1 MISKAPI
8 ISLFLAFTLPF
19 AALAQSSDY
28 DISADVTEG
37 CDSLRVKFT
46 FIDNTGQD
54 TVTNFF
60 WDFGNGES
68 SELRDPDPVSYNVPA
83 PYTVTLLFG
92 SSIENMLESDLT
104 IIKNNYITVYPTI
117 SADFT
122 YTDTIEIGYYAV
134 SFKHKD
140 QPYSN
145 AGIYA
150 WDFGDGEGSDK
161 RNVIH
166 NYSGPGVYTV
176 KLGVSTVNGCADSST
191 QVVTLTAPPDMPK
204 IVASD
209 TFGCGEARVK
219 FALDNVDAGTLS
231 SISWNFGNGTTSEQ
245 VDPDTVVYNTPG
257 YYNVSVIINGDEAH
271 AVEEDNLVHV
281 QLLSPAYFIYKDT
294 VTYDAYIFRHAGA
307 TDPFATYTYLWDL
320 GGVTRTSTENWIEWK
335 FPAMDT
341 TYLVKLT
348 VTDNFGCTD
357 SKEASIYVFSELTV
371 QNVFTPNGDNRNDLF
386 EVSSHGSVPL
396 SLNIFTRS
404 GTLVYKA
411 EGITITWDGRTSW
424 GLELSQGVY
433 YYVLDAIGDNP
444 DKRFH
449 KAGFIYL
456 YR

>member
-1 MISKAPI
+1 MISKVPI
-8 ISLFLAFTLPF
+8 ISLMIAFLLPL
-19 AALAQSSDY
+19 AGLAQSSDY

-37 CDSLRVKFT
+37 CDSIKVKFT
-46 FIDNTGQD
+46 FIDNTGMD
-54 TVTNFF
+54 TITTFF

-68 SELRDPDPVSYNVPA
+68 SEVLDPDIVSYNVPA

-122 YTDTIEIGYYAV
+122 YTDTTEIGYYAI

-150 WDFGDGEGSDK
+150 WDFGDGETSDN

-166 NYSGPGVYTV
+166 NYGGPGTYTV
-176 KLGVSTVNGCADSST
+176 RLMVSTLYGCADSSK
-191 QVVTLTAPPDMPK
+191 QVITLAAPPDMPA

-219 FALDNVDAGTLS
+219 ISLDNVDPGTIT
-231 SISWNFGNGTTSEQ
+231 SIHWDFGNGTTSNQ
-245 VDPDTVVYNTPG
+245 VDPDTVVYNAPG
-257 YYNVSVIINGDEAH
+257 YYDVSVVINGDEAH
-271 AVEEDNLVHV
+271 SVSEEGLVHV
-281 QLLSPAYFIYKDT
+281 QLISPAEFTYTEAGTYDTYILEHTGAVDTSAIYAYSWEISDVGTKTGKRTEVTFPAPDT
-294 VTYDAYIFRHAGA
+294 V
-307 TDPFATYTYLWDL
+307 YT
-320 GGVTRTSTENWIEWK
+320 V
-335 FPAMDT
+335 A
-341 TYLVKLT
+341 LT
-348 VTDNFGCTD
+348 VSDNFGCTD
-357 SKEASIYVFSELTV
+357 TRVTSIYVFSELIV
-371 QNVFTPNGDNRNDLF
+371 QNVFTPNGDNRNDF
-386 EVSSHGSVPL
+386 FKVSSYGSTPL
-396 SLNIFTRS
+396 ALRIFTRS
-404 GTLVYKA
+404 GSLVYEA
-411 EGITITWDGRTSW
+411 EGYTITWDGCTSW
-424 GLELSQGVY
+424 GLELTQGVY
-433 YYVLDAIGDNP
+433 YYVLDAIGEDP